1 MATRTRSGRL
11 ANPPQRY
18 VPVET
23 ITDDF
28 NDDEYDSDDPYG
40 TKDSDFENDHDE
52 DEDDEDEEDDD
63 DDEGSLKDFIA
74 SEEDEEDDHD
84 DVEDEFVD
92 DD

>member
-1 MATRTRSGRL
+1 MASRTRSGRSTK
-11 ANPPQRY
+11 PPERY

-28 NDDEYDSDDPYG
+28 NDEEYDSDDPYG
-40 TKDSDFENDHDE
+40 TKESDFEDEPIDDE
-52 DEDDEDEEDDD
+52 DDEEDDD

-74 SEEDEEDDHD
+74 DDEDDEENDDIEEDE
-84 DVEDEFVD
+84 FLD